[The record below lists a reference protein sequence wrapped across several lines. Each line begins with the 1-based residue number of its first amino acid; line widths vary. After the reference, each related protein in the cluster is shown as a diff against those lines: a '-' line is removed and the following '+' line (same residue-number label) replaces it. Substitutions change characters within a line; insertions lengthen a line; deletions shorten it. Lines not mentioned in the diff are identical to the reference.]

1 MSLEIVKVEEGLCD
15 GKVLFHAFEEKTE
28 AEATAADV
36 RKDEARRAAEDK
48 DSRRKQQ
55 VGFCDCVECPEL
67 RLERHAMC
75 KFFLQVQML

>member
-55 VGFCDCVECPEL
+55 VGFCDLAVY
-67 RLERHAMC
+67 
-75 KFFLQVQML
+75 